1 MKNFADR
8 IRLVLVRRRISKK
21 LLELNTLAE
30 EVVVLKRRGRGKSRF
45 AKYLWEE
52 INVVAFELSQ
62 LQEKKNSLLI
72 RS

>member
-30 EVVVLKRRGRGKSRF
+30 EVVVLKRRGKSRF